1 MEKVLGQSELDILNT
16 KINYDYFDKY
26 TNYCAKYPN
35 ITEAK
40 HKLNGGFW
48 INNISDTLLNA
59 LCYVYKRQKDGTLDE
74 NSCNYL
80 YYWLGSKVLTN
91 LRLKNFFSEVMNTIY
106 DILSEGERGKVCDPV
121 KYNIRYRNFQKFK
134 DIFDFSEIY
143 NNYRLHFIKVNPS
156 CDKNYDDAIKSYQV
170 LYNSLRNECTIE
182 NTNYHEEYCEVF
194 REHFPNEKHSEI
206 SSWKCK
212 LQEPEEQDQQLVEEP
227 TDDARK
233 DQMPERPEKIVEQRN
248 HLPGLLQTRQ
258 FVEHP
263 SALHPGLHTGNTVM
277 DRPLDHS
284 DNSSPST
291 ITKSVTS
298 AVSAAGVLVPP
309 FLIYN
314 YTPAGTWISKLL
326 GMNKGSNRNPY
337 ANQEL
342 MENFSMPE
350 DFYSERNRYNIM
362 YNPE

>member
-1 MEKVLGQSELDILNT
+1 MGTILGQSELDILNT
-16 KINYDYFDKY
+16 IINYNSFDKY
-26 TNYCAKYPN
+26 SDNCANYPRVIA
-35 ITEAK
+35 AK
-40 HKLNGGFW
+40 HRLGGNFW
-48 INNISDTLLNA
+48 NNNISDKLLNA
-59 LCYVYKRQKDGTLDE
+59 VCYVYKRENDGTL
-74 NSCNYL
+74 NTNLCNYL
-80 YYWLGSKVLTN
+80 YYWLGSKILTN
-91 LRLKNFFSEVMNTIY
+91 LRLKYFFFEVIKEIY
-106 DILSEGERGKVCDPV
+106 DILSEGEPGKVCNRVEYSIYHD
-121 KYNIRYRNFQKFK
+121 NFQKFK
-134 DIFDFSEIY
+134 DIFDLSEIY

-156 CDKNYDDAIKSYQV
+156 CDKNYDDAIKKYQV

-277 DRPLDHS
+277 GSVSDHP
-284 DNSSPST
+284 DNSPPST
-291 ITKSVTS
+291 VKKSITS
-298 AVSAAGVLVPP
+298 AVSAAGLLVPP
-309 FLIYN
+309 FLVYHF
-314 YTPAGTWISKLL
+314 TPAKSWINRLL
-326 GMNKGSNRNPY
+326 GRKQMYRNPY
-337 ANQEL
+337 ANQEF
-342 MENFSMPE
+342 MANFSVPE
-350 DFYSERNRYNIM
+350 DIYSERNRYNIM
-362 YNPE
+362 YRPE

>member
-1 MEKVLGQSELDILNT
+1 
-16 KINYDYFDKY
+16 
-26 TNYCAKYPN
+26 
-35 ITEAK
+35 
-40 HKLNGGFW
+40 
-48 INNISDTLLNA
+48 
-59 LCYVYKRQKDGTLDE
+59 
-74 NSCNYL
+74 
-80 YYWLGSKVLTN
+80 
-91 LRLKNFFSEVMNTIY
+91 MNTIY
-106 DILSEGERGKVCDPV
+106 GILSEGELRKVCDPV

-134 DIFDFSEIY
+134 DIFDLSEIY

-156 CDKNYDDAIKSYQV
+156 CDKNYDDAINSYQV

-227 TDDARK
+227 TDDSRK

-263 SALHPGLHTGNTVM
+263 SALHPGLHTGNT
-277 DRPLDHS
+277 
-284 DNSSPST
+284 
-291 ITKSVTS
+291 
-298 AVSAAGVLVPP
+298 
-309 FLIYN
+309 